1 MKWFSLKWF
10 FVGVVGLPLVI
21 VFYILLLSDDL
32 SVDSQI
38 NAKVHR
44 AFCNPI
50 WPIEVEISNNT
61 FKTIKRVT
69 FDLELF
75 KDNISVNKI
84 VRISKMVSYQIE
96 PFHSSRLCF
105 SDTYI
110 SKALGVNGISEKAL
124 KKDKEIISQKIVD
137 SGLFS
142 EFVNTHEAFVINVQ
156 VEYLPD

>member
-1 MKWFSLKWF
+1 MKCFSLKWF
-10 FVGVVGLPLVI
+10 FVGVIGLPLLI
-21 VFYILLLSDDL
+21 VFYIFLLSDDL
-32 SVDSQI
+32 SVDGQI

-61 FKTIKRVT
+61 FQTIKRVT

-84 VRISKMVSYQIE
+84 VNISKVFSRQLE

-110 SKALGVNGISEKAL
+110 QKAFGVYGISDSYL
-124 KKDKEIISQKIVD
+124 KKNKEITSQKIVD

-142 EFVNTHEAFVINVQ
+142 TFANTHEVFVANVQ